1 MIELLVLL
9 AVSVVAPLL
18 AARMRIPGAVTM
30 ILAGVAVGPLVLGLV
45 SDSGVVKFTAELG
58 FLILMFIAGLEI
70 DFEDLRIA
78 GLRALVSPLLTALGT
93 FVGSIVVAI
102 VLHLSVAQ
110 TLVVSATSLG
120 MPIAVMQ
127 ETGTLKT
134 PLGKHILLTASIGEF
149 FSILAITGW
158 EISSREGSGF
168 ALVRDVAQVL
178 VAFFLAGMAIR
189 WARALVWWYPGFFQ
203 RAAHDH
209 ASAEIGV
216 RTGLLIMF
224 AFVVFM
230 KLFGVEAI
238 LGAFI
243 AGALVGFVL
252 RDKQALEHKVAALG
266 HGLFIPVFFTMV
278 GIRFDPR
285 ALDVGAIR
293 EAFLL
298 VGITFGVK
306 LFPALIFA
314 PRALPLRKR
323 FAAGALLSAPLT
335 LVVAIG
341 TVGHEIGVVD
351 TRSLASFVLA
361 ALLLS
366 VAFPAVYRVLARDAS
381 AHGAAPA
388 DGHEADAK
396 GVASAMSP

>member
-1 MIELLVLL
+1 MIELLVLV
-9 AVSVVAPLL
+9 AVSVLAPLL
-18 AARMRIPGAVTM
+18 AARLRIPGAVGM
-30 ILAGVAVGPLVLGLV
+30 ILAGVAVGPLALGLV
-45 SDSGVVKFTAELG
+45 HDGGSAAFTAELG

-78 GLRALVSPLLTALGT
+78 GLRALVSPLLTALGAIAGA
-93 FVGSIVVAI
+93 VGAGL

-127 ETGTLKT
+127 ESGTLKT
-134 PLGKHILLTASIGEF
+134 PLGKHVLLTASIGEF
-149 FSILAITGW
+149 LSILAITGW
-158 EISSREGSGF
+158 QISSRVGPGL
-168 ALVRDVAQVL
+168 ALVREVAQVL

-189 WARALVWWYPGFFQ
+189 WARALVWWYPRFFQ
-203 RAAHDH
+203 RAADDH

-252 RDKQALEHKVAALG
+252 RDKVALEHKVAALG

-285 ALDVGAIR
+285 ALDGAAIR
-293 EAFLL
+293 TAAMLI
-298 VGITFGVK
+298 GITFAVK
-306 LFPALIFA
+306 LVPTLLFA
-314 PRALPLRKR
+314 PRALSFRKR
-323 FAAGALLSAPLT
+323 LAAGALLSAPLT

-351 TRSLASFVLA
+351 TRSLASFVLV
-361 ALLLS
+361 ALVLS
-366 VAFPAVYRVLARDAS
+366 VVFPAVYRVLARDPSARGQAPNGGELAS
-381 AHGAAPA
+381 A
-388 DGHEADAK
+388 K
-396 GVASAMSP
+396 GTARASSH